1 MSPKFVIF
9 NNFGDTLYTVFIY
22 FRPYFLLFPVHP
34 NHQLIDAPNHRY
46 YENGHAC
53 QQPEE
58 DKIVI
63 QVVFPGV
70 IAEDSENYQRH
81 LVQQMVLDGDHSM
94 RETSRERWLSA
105 FFSIYA
111 QALSPPLIIAL
122 STSDKCHFSRS
133 FFVISST

>member
-81 LVQQMVLDGDHSM
+81 LVQQMVLDG
-94 RETSRERWLSA
+94 E
-105 FFSIYA
+105 
-111 QALSPPLIIAL
+111 PLHARDESGEMAVGLLLYILAGL
-122 STSDKCHFSRS
+122 VCK
-133 FFVISST
+133 